1 MTDLAVRGIRGATT
15 VTENN
20 KIAILKETRELLI
33 NLKDKNRFETEE
45 IVSIFFSMTP
55 DLNAAFPAAAAR
67 QLGWNN
73 VPLFGVQESDVEN
86 TLKMCIRILI
96 HINTN
101 KLQGEIKHCY
111 LNKAVMLRK
120 DLMNK
125 DEESKNDS
133 DNG

>member
-1 MTDLAVRGIRGATT
+1 MVVRGIRGATT
-15 VTENN
+15 VTENS
-20 KIAILKETRELLI
+20 KIAILKGTKELLTV
-33 NLKDKNRFETEE
+33 LKDRNNFETAD

-86 TLKMCIRILI
+86 ALRMCIRTLI
-96 HINTN
+96 HINTE
-101 KLQGEIKHCY
+101 KLQGEMKHCY
-111 LNKAVMLRK
+111 LNKAVLLRE
-120 DLMNK
+120 DLVNK
-125 DEESKNDS
+125 EEESKNDS